1 MNTPNDDYF
10 YSGYDFRRPAPNVR
24 RDTAFEDELLAE
36 IEDLREQ
43 NIHLRATIAMVR
55 QVLGATID
63 NLVIG

>member
-1 MNTPNDDYF
+1 VD
-10 YSGYDFRRPAPNVR
+10 V
-24 RDTAFEDELLAE
+24 LLAE